1 MYKHCF
7 FPAVILEDNKALREK
22 LDKIYLPK
30 YEYFEIPLKDG
41 KEGKFFFSFFLLFF
55 PLFDWFLAFFSS
67 FFSYTMN
74 MHTHEIYSF

>member
-41 KEGKFFFSFFLLFF
+41 KEGKFFFSFFLFF
-55 PLFDWFLAFFSS
+55 VFV
-67 FFSYTMN
+67 
-74 MHTHEIYSF
+74 

>member
-7 FPAVILEDNKALREK
+7 FPAIILEDNKALREK
-22 LDKIYLPK
+22 LDKVYLPK

-41 KEGKFFFSFFLLFF
+41 KEGKFYFFIFLFFLCSIVFWLFF
-55 PLFDWFLAFFSS
+55 FL

>member
-41 KEGKFFFSFFLLFF
+41 KEGKFFFIFFIFF
-55 PLFDWFLAFFSS
+55 VFV
-67 FFSYTMN
+67 
-74 MHTHEIYSF
+74 